1 MSAQTLGLT
10 GSSQVTSPHPGLC
23 NMIASTR
30 NIFMGRKRKRV
41 PQHPEST
48 KQGTGNAAKS
58 NPSKRHRDRLNVEFD
73 NLLGLLPTTEEIAG
87 RLDKLSVLRL
97 GVSCL
102 RLKRF
107 FEVTLGQRKR
117 CLPAERPGNAGVD
130 KRITNLGNVM
140 LSEGELL
147 LQALNGFVL
156 VVTSEGDIFYASPTV
171 QEYVGFHQTAV
182 MHQPVYELIHPDDR
196 SEFQRQLHWALDPLP
211 LSNTGHSGNG
221 RNCDVLTRY
230 DPQQLPPENST
241 FLERNFVCKMRS
253 LLNSPSGYV
262 ALNIEGRLKYL
273 HGQNKRAEDGTL
285 LPPQLALFAIAT
297 PLQVPSILEIR
308 TRSALFQTKHK
319 LDFTPVDCDARAKI
333 VLGYSEVELCMRGS
347 GYQFIHADDMLYC
360 ADNHVRLMKT
370 GESGLT
376 FFRLL
381 TKQNV
386 WIWVQANARLVYKNG
401 QPDCIIAKQRLLT
414 DKEGIDNF
422 QKRTMPFPLPF
433 STGEAV
439 LYDHSPR
446 VLGLANPFPP
456 ENGTGREQDGYLDPN
471 SVLGAMMSQD
481 KAVYIRC
488 PAVEPKYSL
497 SRFGEAVSSGL
508 GMSPPC
514 PQIGVKNMKE
524 EESSCQQDDDLLSIL
539 DDMLQSDNDEGLSS
553 LPNVLESLGP
563 EDLELM
569 QWVESTLCV
578 GADSECSLSDMLT
591 NDRVLSYVQE
601 SLEKQELGRHSPC
614 PSTSLQPALGAG
626 DQSAQCPDLSQR
638 RGQRPTWMPP
648 VPGQLNAAP
657 LIPEQPS
664 RANQSTQG
672 GVPPS
677 SLRHQMQQQD
687 LFQQQCVRQQQQD
700 LPEQQRMQ
708 WAHSVQQPMQT
719 SSPMQHQYVQ
729 QQVLCKQRAARRG
742 PQPQQH
748 LQQPGVSQ
756 PGQQAYHHTWQP
768 SDPSLS
774 SVSGLNP
781 ATAMGHSL
789 SNGYIRTPQNC
800 RVESQQGVALF
811 HPPPNSPNAPA
822 CGAPSQHG
830 RLDFNHSSIALTRH
844 GQGTRNQT
852 GWLPGASQPG
862 ATAFPIFSSPPPHV
876 GGKGTS
882 LSVFHATSTVP
893 LSHLNEYSHLHP
905 EEQNGWHHVDLYKI
919 KEDPNGIL
927 GFHPSM
933 NGTPIFGNGSAQ

>member
-1 MSAQTLGLT
+1 MFRSQARKYLFILT
-10 GSSQVTSPHPGLC
+10 FQA
-23 NMIASTR
+23 MIT
-30 NIFMGRKRKRV
+30 
-41 PQHPEST
+41 
-48 KQGTGNAAKS
+48 NAC
-58 NPSKRHRDRLNVEFD
+58 D
-73 NLLGLLPTTEEIAG
+73 
-87 RLDKLSVLRL
+87 
-97 GVSCL
+97 CL
-102 RLKRF
+102 T
-107 FEVTLGQRKR
+107 VTLGQRKR

-211 LSNTGHSGNG
+211 LSNTGHS
-221 RNCDVLTRY
+221 
-230 DPQQLPPENST
+230 
-241 FLERNFVCKMRS
+241 
-253 LLNSPSGYV
+253 
-262 ALNIEGRLKYL
+262 GRLKYL

-569 QWVESTLCV
+569 QWVESTLPNV
-578 GADSECSLSDMLT
+578 GT
-591 NDRVLSYVQE
+591 NHTL
-601 SLEKQELGRHSPC
+601 KF
-614 PSTSLQPALGAG
+614 
-626 DQSAQCPDLSQR
+626 
-638 RGQRPTWMPP
+638 GQ
-648 VPGQLNAAP
+648 
-657 LIPEQPS
+657 
-664 RANQSTQG
+664 
-672 GVPPS
+672 
-677 SLRHQMQQQD
+677 
-687 LFQQQCVRQQQQD
+687 
-700 LPEQQRMQ
+700 
-708 WAHSVQQPMQT
+708 
-719 SSPMQHQYVQ
+719 
-729 QQVLCKQRAARRG
+729 
-742 PQPQQH
+742 
-748 LQQPGVSQ
+748 
-756 PGQQAYHHTWQP
+756 
-768 SDPSLS
+768 
-774 SVSGLNP
+774 
-781 ATAMGHSL
+781 
-789 SNGYIRTPQNC
+789 IRT
-800 RVESQQGVALF
+800 
-811 HPPPNSPNAPA
+811 
-822 CGAPSQHG
+822 
-830 RLDFNHSSIALTRH
+830 
-844 GQGTRNQT
+844 
-852 GWLPGASQPG
+852 
-862 ATAFPIFSSPPPHV
+862 
-876 GGKGTS
+876 
-882 LSVFHATSTVP
+882 
-893 LSHLNEYSHLHP
+893 
-905 EEQNGWHHVDLYKI
+905 LY
-919 KEDPNGIL
+919 L
-927 GFHPSM
+927 
-933 NGTPIFGNGSAQ
+933 